1 MQGVVGDKRQMATVV
16 EDKTSELAMHED
28 AKNRRCAIDKM
39 APRRDKASVDVEEV
53 GAGGDAADSS
63 GAMEARDITAAARD
77 REGSTE
83 TVKTGKTVP
92 SASAGPGEQISS
104 TSSEASVDKKAVS
117 GGSLDP
123 VGVSSAEAEID
134 PSKSASAVTVNP
146 LSRLDHFDRVGS
158 AVLAEEAGE
167 QGAAGADLL
176 RWARARAADT
186 AEGAV
191 RVTLRRVVVGNEAR
205 ELAKKRA

>member
-1 MQGVVGDKRQMATVV
+1 MRIVGDERQVAAVV
-16 EDKTSELAMHED
+16 EDKAAELTVHEN

-39 APRRDKASVDVEEV
+39 APRRDKISVDIEEV
-53 GAGGDAADSS
+53 GTRGDAADSG
-63 GAMEARDITAAARD
+63 GAMEARDITAAAGD

-92 SASAGPGEQISS
+92 SAGAGPGEQISS
-104 TSSEASVDKKAVS
+104 TASEAGVDKKTVS

-134 PSKSASAVTVNP
+134 PPKSASAVTANS
-146 LSRLDHFDRVGS
+146 LSRLDHFDGVGN

-176 RWARARAADT
+176 RWARVRAANT

-205 ELAKKRA
+205 ELAKK

>member
-1 MQGVVGDKRQMATVV
+1 MQGVVGDKRQMATMI
-16 EDKTSELAMHED
+16 ENKTPELAMHED
-28 AKNRRCAIDKM
+28 AKNRRRAIDKM
-39 APRRDKASVDVEEV
+39 APRGNKISVDIEEV
-53 GAGGDAADSS
+53 GAGGDAADSG

-92 SASAGPGEQISS
+92 SAGAGPGEQISS
-104 TSSEASVDKKAVS
+104 TASEAGVDKKTVS

-134 PSKSASAVTVNP
+134 PPKSASAVTANS
-146 LSRLDHFDRVGS
+146 LSRLDHFDGVGN

-176 RWARARAADT
+176 RWARVRAANT

-205 ELAKKRA
+205 ELAKK